1 MANKPGIIHRLFTG
15 FWTLV
20 DQGRRSVVNIIFLFI
35 IYLIINAIFFTKI
48 PTVPS
53 NSALVIK
60 PVGVIVEE
68 LNYVEPVDEIVD
80 ELSEKSNKIPQTLL
94 RDIITAIDKGRVDN
108 NISALVLDLG
118 NLQGAA
124 PSKLQDIAL
133 AVQNF
138 KSSGKPVYAYSE
150 FYNQYQYF
158 LATQADEVYMDP
170 LGTVWIEGYGRFN
183 SYFKDALGKLGVKLH
198 IFKVGTYK
206 SAVEP
211 FIRNDMS
218 DAAREANMQYLG
230 DLWQS
235 YIEDVAA
242 ARGLTAS
249 DIDRYSNNL
258 LDNLSKPEVTASA
271 VAMDS
276 SMIDGLKTRYDA
288 KEYFIK
294 MLGGNSSGDD
304 YRNIGYKKYLKI
316 VNKQGISL
324 TSATDKIAVVTAKGV
339 IYNGTEKAG
348 AIGGDSTAKLIR
360 KARLDKSVKA
370 LVLRVDSPGGS
381 AYASE
386 VIRREVLRTK
396 LAGKPVVVSM
406 GSYAASGGY
415 WISASAD
422 EIWASPT
429 TITGSIG
436 IFGMLPTFE
445 EPLGKL
451 GIHRDGVGTT
461 KLSGAFDVGKPL
473 RDDVGKAIQ
482 NSIENGYSRF
492 LNIVAEGR
500 NMTKE
505 DVDKIAQGRVWS
517 GKTAHKL
524 GLVDQLGGID
534 SAIESAANK
543 AGLVSYETKYIEHE
557 ISESERFIKQ
567 IFNSSAFSMVSS
579 VFSSPVQSVENSF
592 AMTSPA
598 LLMIQQLNSNFQNL
612 LKMDDPEDIYAHCLC
627 DVK

>member
-15 FWTLV
+15 FWNLI
-20 DQGRRSVVNIIFLFI
+20 DQGRRSVVNIIFLLI
-35 IYLIINAIFFTKI
+35 IYLFIHSVFFSEAPK
-48 PTVPS
+48 VPA
-53 NSALVIK
+53 NTALVIK
-60 PVGVIVEE
+60 PVGMIVEE
-68 LNYVEPVDEIVD
+68 LSYVDPMDEVID
-80 ELSEKSNKIPQTLL
+80 ELSDKSNQEPQTLL
-94 RDIITAIDKGRVDN
+94 RDLLTAIDRAKDDN
-108 NISALVLDLG
+108 NISSLVLDLAG
-118 NLQGAA
+118 LQGAA

-133 AVQNF
+133 SIQSF
-138 KSSGKPVYAYSE
+138 KGSGKPVYAFSE

-158 LATQADEVYMDP
+158 IAAQADEVYMDP
-170 LGTVWIEGYGRFN
+170 LGTVYIEGYGRFN
-183 SYFKDALGKLGVKLH
+183 TYFKDALGKLGVKMH

-211 FIRNDMS
+211 FIRNNMS
-218 DAAREANMQYLG
+218 DEAKEANLQYLG
-230 DLWQS
+230 DLWES
-235 YIEDVAA
+235 YQMDVAS

-249 DIDRYSNNL
+249 DIGQYSNNL
-258 LDNLSKPEVTASA
+258 LELLSKPEVTASDIA
-271 VAMDS
+271 LEAS
-276 SMIDGLKTRYDA
+276 LIDALKTRQELKD
-288 KEYFIK
+288 YFIEK
-294 MLGGNSSGDD
+294 IGTNSTGKD
-304 YRNIGYKKYLKI
+304 YRNLDHQKYLKI
-316 VNKQGISL
+316 VDKPGLSL
-324 TSATDKIAVVTAKGV
+324 TSAGDKVAVVTAKGI

-360 KARLDKSVKA
+360 KARLDKNVKA

-396 LAGKPVVVSM
+396 ASGKPVVVSM

-415 WISASAD
+415 WISAPAD
-422 EIWASPT
+422 EIWANPN

-445 EPLGKL
+445 EPMNQL

-473 RDDVGKAIQ
+473 REDVSIAIQ
-482 NSIENGYSRF
+482 NSINNGYNRF

-500 NMTKE
+500 NMDK
-505 DVDKIAQGRVWS
+505 DAVDKIAQGRVWS
-517 GKTAHKL
+517 GKAAQEL

-534 SAIESAANK
+534 EAIESAANK
-543 AGLVSYETKYIEHE
+543 AGLVSYQTTYIQHE
-557 ISESERFIKQ
+557 LSESERFIKQ
-567 IFNSSAFSMVSS
+567 LFNSSTFSIMGSLVGDTSGS
-579 VFSSPVQSVENSF
+579 AESQF
-592 AMTSPA
+592 AMVSPA
-598 LLMIQQLNSNFQNL
+598 LLMMQQLNTSFQNL